1 MEWQT
6 PIEGAIFDV
15 DGTLIDSVDYHAKAW
30 VEALHDYGHVVPFE
44 QVRKQIGKGG
54 DQLMPVFLSRQELAA
69 YGEDLEAHRGRILKE
84 RYLPLMTA
92 FPGVRDLFQRLIADG
107 RQVALAS
114 SAKED
119 ELAHYKKV
127 ATIDDLI
134 DAETSSDDAERSKP
148 HPDIFQAVLERL
160 PDLNPARA
168 VVIGDTP
175 WDAEAA
181 AKVGLRMIGLLCG
194 GWAEHELRRYG
205 CFAVY
210 KDPAD
215 LLAQYDRSPFGIKPG
230 QSLAGR

>member
-1 MEWQT
+1 MEWQN

-15 DGTLIDSVDYHAKAW
+15 DGTLINSVDYHAKAW
-30 VEALHDYGHVVPFE
+30 VEALHDYGHEVPFE

-54 DQLMPVFLSRQELAA
+54 DQLMPMFLSRQELKA

-92 FPGVRDLFQRLIADG
+92 FPGVRELFQRLIADG

-119 ELAHYKKV
+119 DLAHYKKV
-127 ATIDDLI
+127 ANIDDLI
-134 DAETSSDDAERSKP
+134 DAETSSDDAARSKP
-148 HPDIFQAVLERL
+148 YPDISRRCWSGL

-181 AKVGLRMIGLLCG
+181 LKGGLAHDRAAVRRLAGS
-194 GWAEHELRRYG
+194 ELRRYG
-205 CFAVY
+205 CVAVY

-215 LLAQYDRSPFGIKPG
+215 LLAQFDRSPFGIKQG

>member
-30 VEALHDYGHVVPFE
+30 VEALRDYGHDVPFE

-54 DQLMPVFLSRQELAA
+54 DQLMPVFLSRQELKA

-84 RYLPLMTA
+84 RCLPLMTA

-107 RQVALAS
+107 RQTALAS

-119 ELAHYKKV
+119 ELTHYKKV
-127 ATIDDLI
+127 ANIEDLI

-160 PDLNPARA
+160 PDLNPART

-181 AKVGLRMIGLLCG
+181 SKVGLRTIGLLCG
-194 GWAEHELRRYG
+194 GWPEDELRRYG

-210 KDPAD
+210 KDPAH
-215 LLAQYDRSPFGIKPG
+215 LLAEYDRSPFGIKPG

>member
-15 DGTLIDSVDYHAKAW
+15 DGTLIDSVDYHATAW
-30 VEALHDYGHVVPFE
+30 VEALRDYGHVVPFE

-54 DQLMPVFLSRQELAA
+54 DQLMPEFLSRQELAA
-69 YGEDLEAHRGRILKE
+69 YGGDLEAHRGRILKE

-119 ELAHYKKV
+119 ELTHYKKV
-127 ATIDDLI
+127 ANIYDLI

-168 VVIGDTP
+168 IVIGDTP

-181 AKVGLRMIGLLCG
+181 SKVGLRMIGLMCG
-194 GWAEHELRRYG
+194 GWAEDELRRYG
-205 CFAVY
+205 CIAVY

-215 LLAQYDRSPFGIKPG
+215 LLAQYDRSPLGIKPG
-230 QSLAGR
+230 QSLAGP